1 MNHCQP
7 IKDDD
12 VTEAL
17 SSVANNSGSI
27 PRIRQKPIG
36 WSFEDWKRCFQ
47 HGSGKIRFGCC
58 TDNLG
63 NSQYLRAVQGHS
75 GGANLDAK
83 LQSNIKMPCGRTNI
97 SVDLLCDYWSIAEG
111 CRIAGGISS
120 QKGRPA
126 CVFTAVDPMFTPL
139 FEENEPRMIP
149 YTMKWRSYEKM
160 LRTKDWNF
168 ITQRAMR
175 NYDIITHQIS

>member
-1 MNHCQP
+1 MNQCQP

-75 GGANLDAK
+75 GGAKLDAK

-97 SVDLLCDYWSIAEG
+97 SVDLLCDYWSIVEG
-111 CRIAGGISS
+111 CRIAGGNQQSKRKARLRLHSCRSDVHPTIRRKRTTNDSIH
-120 QKGRPA
+120 
-126 CVFTAVDPMFTPL
+126 
-139 FEENEPRMIP
+139 NEM
-149 YTMKWRSYEKM
+149 EK
-160 LRTKDWNF
+160 L
-168 ITQRAMR
+168 
-175 NYDIITHQIS
+175 